1 LENQNFALQRQ
12 VDRLTKD
19 NRALDVARAEL
30 QSELEQAQEQ
40 INREKYNLQSEQ
52 VRLLA
57 NRYVAVRVIGTGYQ
71 WSKVP
76 TV

>member
-1 LENQNFALQRQ
+1 VNSPRVAVSWLGIASLENQNFALQRQ

-30 QSELEQAQEQ
+30 QTELEQAQEQ

-52 VRLLA
+52 VS
-57 NRYVAVRVIGTGYQ
+57 AVVGR
-71 WSKVP
+71 
-76 TV
+76 